1 MTMGKVIFGLSNVH
15 YCKITETETSGVVS
29 VSYGNPTAIPG
40 AVSLTLDVQGDTN
53 DFYADNGVYASFD
66 SNNGFSGELTIADI
80 PESVYTDLLGYY
92 KDASGLLTELAQA
105 TEVYFGLMCKV
116 SSNQDPVGF
125 KFYKCALSR
134 PSFAANT
141 TTESIDPDT
150 PTLNLRVMPID
161 TASGV
166 SVVKSHLVFESA
178 SDESSF
184 FSTMELPTI
193 SAE

>member
-1 MTMGKVIFGLSNVH
+1 MGKVRFGISDV
-15 YCKITETETSGVVS
+15 YYSKITETTASGVTSITYATPV
-29 VSYGNPTAIPG
+29 AIKG

-66 SNNGFSGELTIADI
+66 SNNGFSGSLTIADV

-92 KDASGLLTELAQA
+92 KDSTSGMLTELAEA
-105 TEVYFGLMCKV
+105 NEVYFGMMCKV
-116 SSNQDPVGF
+116 SSNEDPIGF

-134 PSFAANT
+134 PAFAANT

-150 PTLNLRVMPID
+150 QELSLRVMPID

-166 SVVKSHLVFESA
+166 SVVKSHQVFESP
-178 SDESSF
+178 SDEATF
-184 FSTMELPTI
+184 FGAMALPTI
-193 SAE
+193 PSA